1 MATNSLQNIVRN
13 RDTIRKIMAMDKNGQ
28 MDSILE
34 NARREGVVSFSE
46 EGVNYNPTQPTS
58 QQKDDLEYTAED
70 LQNSKLPQ
78 SILESFKTNK
88 IESMRIPAS
97 VLDGI
102 DIKPIQE
109 VRKEKPIRESISTPI
124 PSSNSSIDYS
134 LLKTIINEAV
144 RENMKKYAAAM
155 TKKIISESTSSSNNV
170 QAIKLGNKFSF
181 ITENGDIYEATLKY
195 KSNLNEQKKIK

>member
-1 MATNSLQNIVRN
+1 MGTNSLQNIVRN

-46 EGVNYNPTQPTS
+46 EGVNYNPTQQTS
-58 QQKDDLEYTAED
+58 QQKDDLEYTEEN

-109 VRKEKPIRESISTPI
+109 VRKEKPIGESVNTPM

-155 TKKIISESTSSSNNV
+155 TKKIISESASSSNNV